1 MRITLAGFVGIRCDA
16 GNSRD
21 VTIASTNQPYN
32 GSRRAAPQ
40 APGSALP

>member
-1 MRITLAGFVGIRCDA
+1 MRITLAASVGIRCDA
-16 GNSRD
+16 GNSGG
-21 VTIASTNQPYN
+21 VTIASANQPHN